1 MFTKLF
7 IVFLYFHLNVW
18 FIVILFLLLLILI
31 ICIFSL
37 FSLCVWLE
45 RYQFYWFFSLKTWLL
60 ALLVF
65 FIVLCFLFYWFLLL
79 LLFTL
84 FLWLYIAVFSLVYYS
99 GSFCYWSE
107 IFFSPIAL
115 NTINFPLS
123 TTLPESDTFW

>member
-18 FIVILFLLLLILI
+18 FIVILFLLLLILKI
-31 ICIFSL
+31 VSFLFFLCESGWNVINFIDFFPWRLGFWPYWFSSL
-37 FSLCVWLE
+37 FFV
-45 RYQFYWFFSLKTWLL
+45 FYFIDFYFCYYLL
-60 ALLVF
+60 
-65 FIVLCFLFYWFLLL
+65 Y
-79 LLFTL
+79 